1 MPQGSERFLDSRSL
15 ATDHRRLARLLLPGM
30 SVLDVG
36 CGSGVI
42 TAGIAQAVGPTG
54 TVVGVD
60 VNEELLAQ
68 AAAKHSGQQN
78 LSFESANVHRLSY
91 RDAFDVVT
99 AARVLQW
106 LGDPMSALA
115 GMVAAVKPGGRIVVL
130 DYSHAKAHWE
140 PEPPV
145 AFTRFYDAFLDWRA
159 DAGMDNAIADH
170 LGAMFSDVGLLN
182 VEVTDESELTGRGDP
197 DFDRRMSLW
206 PSVIATR
213 GHQVVADGM
222 LEEAALAAAGEAFTQ
237 WLATDAELQSMYLLA
252 ATGENRQAT

>member
-1 MPQGSERFLDSRSL
+1 
-15 ATDHRRLARLLLPGM
+15 M

-42 TAGIAQAVGPTG
+42 TGGIAQAVGPTG

-60 VNEELLAQ
+60 VSEELLAQ
-68 AAAKHSGQQN
+68 AAAKHSGEAN
-78 LSFESANVHRLSY
+78 LSFEIANVVRLSY

-130 DYSHAKAHWE
+130 DYSHAKARWE

-145 AFTRFYDAFLDWRA
+145 AFTRFYHAFLDWRA

-170 LGAMFSDVGLLN
+170 LAAMLSNAGLLK
-182 VEVTDESELTGRGDP
+182 VEVTDESELTTRSDAE
-197 DFDRRMSLW
+197 FDRRMSLW

-222 LEEAALAAAGEAFTQ
+222 LEEAERAAAGEAFMQ

-252 ATGENRQAT
+252 ATGEKPQAT